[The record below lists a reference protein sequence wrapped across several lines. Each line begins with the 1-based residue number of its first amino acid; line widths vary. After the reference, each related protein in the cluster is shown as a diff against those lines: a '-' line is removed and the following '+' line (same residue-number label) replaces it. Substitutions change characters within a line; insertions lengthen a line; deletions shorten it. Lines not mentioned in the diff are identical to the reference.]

1 MIGRKRDGIGVDNMV
16 TGPLRDIDIRRAL
29 VPMLKKQHADES
41 GTLILDEL
49 GISSHTARIDIA
61 VLNGI
66 FAGYEIKS
74 DVDSL
79 ARLEQ
84 QSATY
89 DLVLDEVTIVTGP
102 RHAESVSQH
111 TPKHWGIM
119 IACINDNSVQLKV
132 RRKPKKKPAKAYDK
146 RALCMMLWREELVT
160 ILKSYEAYKGLSA
173 RPKGALW
180 DRLCEVATLAEIQ
193 EVVRETIKARG
204 DWRSARPSE
213 SCDDSRRQPAI
224 A

>member
-1 MIGRKRDGIGVDNMV
+1 MIERKLDGIGVESMV

-29 VPMLKKQHADES
+29 VPMLKQQHADEP

-49 GISSHTARIDIA
+49 GISSHSARIDIA
-61 VLNGI
+61 VLNGM

-79 ARLEQ
+79 TRLGQ

-102 RHAESVSQH
+102 RYADVVSQH
-111 TPKHWGIM
+111 APAHWGII
-119 IACINDNSVQLKV
+119 IAGIIDNSVHLTV
-132 RRKPKKKPAKAYDK
+132 RRKPKKNPAKAYSK

-160 ILKSYEAYKGLSA
+160 VLKSYDAYRGLSA

-180 DRLCEVATLAEIQ
+180 DRLCEVATLAEIK

-204 DWRSARPSE
+204 DWRSARPSG
-213 SCDDSRRQPAI
+213 SYDGSPRRPAI
-224 A
+224 V

>member
-1 MIGRKRDGIGVDNMV
+1 MDGIGAGNMV
-16 TGPLRDIDIRRAL
+16 TGQLRDIDIRRAL
-29 VPMLKKQHADES
+29 VPMLKKQHANEP
-41 GTLILDEL
+41 GTLILNEL
-49 GISSHTARIDIA
+49 GISSHSARIDVA

-79 ARLEQ
+79 ARLKQ
-84 QSATY
+84 QSVTY
-89 DLVLDEVTIVTGP
+89 DLVLDEITIVTGP
-102 RHAESVSQH
+102 RYAQTVSQH
-111 TPKHWGIM
+111 TPTHWGIM
-119 IACINDNSVQLKV
+119 IAGINEESVQLTV
-132 RRKPKKKPAKAYDK
+132 RRKPKKKPTKSYDK

-160 ILKSYEAYKGLSA
+160 VLKSYGAYKGLSA

-180 DRLCEVATLAEIQ
+180 DRLCEVATLAEVQ

-213 SCDDSRRQPAI
+213 
-224 A
+224 